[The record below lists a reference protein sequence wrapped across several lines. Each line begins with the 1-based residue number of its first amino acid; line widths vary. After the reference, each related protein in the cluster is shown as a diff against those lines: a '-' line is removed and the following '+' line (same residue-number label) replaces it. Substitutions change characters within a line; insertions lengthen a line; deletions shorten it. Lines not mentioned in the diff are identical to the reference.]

1 MEIIHELFGQEKDI
15 NTLQMSLRA
24 VVLFFL
30 TLLFIR
36 IAGGRSF
43 GLKTAFDNI
52 IVIMLGATMSRAVTG
67 ASPFVP
73 TVAAGLVMVV
83 VHRLLGLAGFYNK
96 RINHWIKGAF
106 YNLYQDGKFDHDALK
121 KCSLTEDDVLEEV
134 RINTNADK
142 LDKVQAINMERSG
155 KLSIIKKE

>member
-1 MEIIHELFGQEKDI
+1 MEIIHQIFGQGKDLSA
-15 NTLQMSLRA
+15 LQMSCRA
-24 VVLFFL
+24 VVLFFI

-67 ASPFVP
+67 ASAFVP
-73 TVAAGLVMVV
+73 TVAAGLMLVL
-83 VHRLLGLAGFYNK
+83 VHRLLGILGFYK
-96 RINHWIKGAF
+96 KGVNHFIKGAF
-106 YNLYQDGKFDHDALK
+106 YNLYQDGKFDNAALK
-121 KCSLTEDDVLEEV
+121 RCSLTMDDIMEEV
-134 RINTNADK
+134 RINTNADT
-142 LDKVQAINMERSG
+142 LEKVQTINMERSG